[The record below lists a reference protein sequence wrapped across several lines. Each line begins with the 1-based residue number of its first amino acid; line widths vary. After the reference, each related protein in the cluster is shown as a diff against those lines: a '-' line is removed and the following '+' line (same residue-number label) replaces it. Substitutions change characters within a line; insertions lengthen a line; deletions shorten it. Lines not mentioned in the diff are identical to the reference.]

1 MGCWGLTAMQSD
13 DGLDT
18 VEFIRGCLP
27 KDGKL
32 ELSAII
38 QSLLQDEWNRPSEV
52 TDGQPHTS
60 PMALAEIM
68 VKFLE
73 HDLGSL
79 DHDVGPHMRQNEF
92 STVTS
97 FTATKESIQWIR
109 NYIADTLRYSRRNA
123 QMESQ
128 DRKWGGWFKE
138 ENWVGWQE
146 HMTYLVGCLDVLL
159 SSVGSQVELVNMKD
173 QECIPIGQEISWDMN
188 T

>member
-1 MGCWGLTAMQSD
+1 MGCWGITAMQSD